1 MTIGSEQP
9 FQIAA
14 EPGYVRMV
22 VGERA
27 DGPEAV
33 AACREFVHLCN
44 RENAHRGL
52 IVHRSGDDGL
62 QRAFDTVAQDA
73 PSGFKLAIVARHRPK
88 PSSRV
93 RARVFKSE
101 LVAAAWLL
109 R

>member
-1 MTIGSEQP
+1 MTVCSDQL

-14 EPGYVRMV
+14 EPGYIRMV
-22 VGERA
+22 VGDCA
-27 DGPEAV
+27 DGPDAV
-33 AACREFVHLCN
+33 AACREFVHLCH

-52 IVHRSGDDGL
+52 IVQRSGDDGL
-62 QRAFDTVAQDA
+62 RRALDLVAQEA

-88 PSSRV
+88 PCRRV

-101 LVAAAWLL
+101 FQAAAWLL